1 MHSMDF
7 SIIIPSRDRPNL
19 LERALL
25 SVLEQTHA
33 PNEVIVVNDGSNEE
47 NQALYDQL
55 QTRYEGVVRFI
66 KLERTTRGHG
76 PSYAINRGAE
86 QASGEFLCFLDDD
99 DSWTDNRHMQR
110 AKAVVDS
117 ATDIYLTNQI
127 AFSGET
133 LIQERLWLQVIAD
146 RIHTKYTADVQGAY
160 AVTIADLMACDSFP
174 HLNNTIVRR
183 ALYSEVGG
191 MDEGIRY
198 ECEWDLYF
206 RLIDKAR
213 GIKYF
218 PGVVSRH
225 NVPDKNKT
233 NNVSTAVSEIQK
245 LLLRSYVMD
254 KALILTQAK
263 PILRAARRNKM
274 YTLKKIAMRLAGAQE
289 FGRALIYAKLAATGA
304 INVKWRLYTA
314 YLALRALPAQ
324 WK

>member
-1 MHSMDF
+1 MDF

-33 PNEVIVVNDGSNEE
+33 PNEVIIVNDGSNQE

-55 QTRYEGVVRFI
+55 QTRYEGSVRFV
-66 KLERTTRGHG
+66 KLEHTTRGHG

-86 QASGEFLCFLDDD
+86 HASGEFLCFLDDD
-99 DSWTDNRHMQR
+99 DSWTDKRHLER

-146 RIHTKYTADVQGAY
+146 RIHAKYTADERGAY
-160 AVTIADLMACDSFP
+160 TVSIADLMACDSFP

-183 ALYSEVGG
+183 ALYTEVGG
-191 MDEGIRY
+191 MDDGIRY

-233 NNVSTAVSEIQK
+233 NNVSTAVSDIQK

-254 KALILTQAK
+254 KALILTRAK
-263 PILRAARRNKM
+263 PILRAAKRNKM

-304 INVKWRLYTA
+304 INVKWRLFTA
-314 YLALRALPAQ
+314 YLALRALPTQ

>member
-1 MHSMDF
+1 MDF
-7 SIIIPSRDRPNL
+7 SIIIPSRDRPVL
-19 LERALL
+19 LERAIL

-33 PNEVIVVNDGSNEE
+33 PKEVIVVNDGSNQA
-47 NQALYDQL
+47 NQALYEQL
-55 QTRYEGVVRFI
+55 QTRFESAVRFVN
-66 KLERTTRGHG
+66 LERTARGHG

-86 QASGEFLCFLDDD
+86 HASGEFLCFLDDD
-99 DSWTDNRHMQR
+99 DSWTDKRHLGR
-110 AKAVVDS
+110 ANAVLDS
-117 ATDIYLTNQI
+117 SASDLYLSNQS
-127 AFSGET
+127 AFTGET

-146 RIHTKYTADVQGAY
+146 RIQERYVADGHGAY
-160 AVTIADLMACDSFP
+160 AVSISDLMACDSFP

-183 ALYSEVGG
+183 SLYVEVGG

-213 GIKYF
+213 WIKYF
-218 PGVVSRH
+218 PGIVSRH

-233 NNVSTAVSEIQK
+233 NNVSTAVSEMQK

-254 KALILTQAK
+254 KALLFTRAK
-263 PILRAARRNKM
+263 PIARAAQRNKM
-274 YTLKKIAMRLAGAQE
+274 YTLKKITMCLAGARE
-289 FGRALIYAKLAATGA
+289 YGRALIYAKLAATGA
-304 INVKWRLYTA
+304 VNVKWRLYTA